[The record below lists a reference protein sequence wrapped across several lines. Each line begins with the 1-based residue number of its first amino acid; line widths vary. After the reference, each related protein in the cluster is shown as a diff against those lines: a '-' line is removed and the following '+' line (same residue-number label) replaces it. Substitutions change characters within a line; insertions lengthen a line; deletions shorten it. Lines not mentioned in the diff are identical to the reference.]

1 MGDLIIPEQWIER
14 VIQALWQMDVIDSWN
29 HRNEELYGKTE
40 GEQMKRMVAEV
51 DSQIRVLC
59 LI

>member
-1 MGDLIIPEQWIER
+1 MGDLILPEQWIER
-14 VIQALWQMDVIDSWN
+14 VIQALWQMDIIDSWN
-29 HRNEELYGKTE
+29 HRNEEFYGKTE

-51 DSQIRVLC
+51 DSQTRVLC